1 MKSLVRKF
9 LIIIVL
15 LSASCSNELDL
26 YPRSAVSADT
36 ELTEKDMETF
46 LIGLYNSVQNGP
58 RRESYIL
65 GDLLGGDLNS
75 GGSTNGGGTNAFI
88 SNILRPEYS
97 AVKNTWSGYFK
108 ALYQVNTLLKSLE
121 ALPVNE
127 RREEIKGTAHYF
139 RGYLYYNL
147 VTKYGGVP
155 ILRENTLEKL
165 PRDPE
170 EEVWQFIEEELE
182 AAISR
187 APSFGQG
194 IGGDFYFVS
203 SEAAIALMARA
214 KLAQGKKEEAATLAE
229 QLINSPVFQL
239 DDFNKIFRKQD
250 NAEVIFAFENLTE
263 ESDITLST
271 LFYTYAH
278 PQSGSYVYKPNP
290 EAMNMFENG
299 DLRAD
304 ISVDT
309 YKGLNVVNKYPS
321 GQTGTDPVMIS
332 RLGELY
338 LISAEAQ
345 GLQGI
350 NRLNELRE
358 ARGLGPVS
366 ASSEDEYLDLILEER
381 RRELFA
387 EGFRWY
393 DLVRTGKAQS
403 VIGIMDRETLLPL
416 PETELLLNENLTQN
430 PGY

>member
-1 MKSLVRKF
+1 MKSYAKLFFILTVF
-9 LIIIVL
+9 FSV
-15 LSASCSNELDL
+15 SCSNELDL
-26 YPRSAVSADT
+26 HSRSAVSAGT
-36 ELTEKDMETF
+36 ELTEKDVETF
-46 LIGLYNSVQNGP
+46 LIGVYNSVQNDP

-88 SNILRPEYS
+88 SNILRPEHS
-97 AVKNTWSGYFK
+97 AVNNTWSGYFA
-108 ALYQVNTLLKSLE
+108 ALYQVNTLLQSLE
-121 ALPVNE
+121 LLPMDE
-127 RREEIKGTAHYF
+127 RLEEVKATAHYF

-155 ILRENTLEKL
+155 ILPENTLEK
-165 PRDPE
+165 PSRNSE
-170 EEVWQFIEEELE
+170 AEVWQFVEEELE
-182 AAISR
+182 AAIAG

-194 IGGDFYFVS
+194 LGGDFYFVS
-203 SEAAIALMARA
+203 SEAATALMARV
-214 KLAQGKKEEAATLAE
+214 KLAQGKMDEAASLAE
-229 QLINSPVFQL
+229 QLITSPIFKL

-250 NAEVIFAFENLTE
+250 NSEVIFAFENLTE
-263 ESDITLST
+263 ESSITLST

-290 EAMNMFENG
+290 AAMNMFESG
-299 DLRAD
+299 DLRAG
-304 ISVDT
+304 ISVDI
-309 YKGLNVVNKYPS
+309 YEGLNVVNKYYS
-321 GQTGTDPVMIS
+321 GQTGTDPVIIS

-358 ARGLGPVS
+358 ARGLGPVN
-366 ASSEDEYLDLILEER
+366 ASSEDEYLNLILEER

>member
-1 MKSLVRKF
+1 MKPVLKIF
-9 LIIIVL
+9 LITIFFF
-15 LSASCSNELDL
+15 SASCSSELDL
-26 YPRSAVSADT
+26 YPRSAVSAGT
-36 ELTEKDMETF
+36 ELTEKDIETF
-46 LIGLYNSVQNGP
+46 LTGVYNSVQNDP

-75 GGSTNGGGTNAFI
+75 GGSANGGGTNAFI

-97 AVKNTWSGYFK
+97 VVKNTWTGYFE
-108 ALYQVNTLLKSLE
+108 ALYQVNTLIKSIESLE
-121 ALPVNE
+121 HNE
-127 RREEIKGTAHYF
+127 RLKEVKGTAHFF
-139 RGYLYYNL
+139 RAYLYYNL
-147 VTKYGGVP
+147 TTRYGGVP
-155 ILRENTLEKL
+155 VLRENTLEKVA
-165 PRDPE
+165 RNSE
-170 EEVWQFIEEELE
+170 AEVWQFIEEDLE
-182 AAISR
+182 TAISL

-194 IGGDFYFVS
+194 LGGDFYFVS
-203 SEAAIALMARA
+203 SEAAIALMARV
-214 KLAQGKKEEAATLAE
+214 KLAQQKMDEAAALAE

-239 DDFNKIFRKQD
+239 DDFDKIFRRQD
-250 NAEVIFAFENLTE
+250 NSEVIFAFENLTE
-263 ESDITLST
+263 ESGITLST

-290 EAMNMFENG
+290 GAMSMFEDG
-299 DLRAD
+299 DLRAAT
-304 ISVDT
+304 SVDT
-309 YKGLNVVNKYPS
+309 YEGLDVVNKYPS
-321 GQTGTDPVMIS
+321 GQTGTDPVIVS

-345 GLQGI
+345 GLRGI

-358 ARGLGPVS
+358 ARGLNPVN
-366 ASSEDEYLDLILEER
+366 ASSEEEYLNLILEER

-403 VIGIMDRETLLPL
+403 VIGIMERETLLPI